1 MGRRAYKNDPQV
13 KRENK
18 QINQKI
24 NNAIMKRVLYLTIIA
39 SMALLSCKESAP
51 NLTQGIWRASLMTQD
66 SVEIPFVF
74 EVKMAENDTIF
85 DIITGDYRYEVKDIK
100 VTDDSLFVNMP
111 LFSSSFKILLTKNGM
126 QGNLIRS
133 AYTMPFKAES
143 NNSAR
148 FKEVHSIKGVAAG
161 RWQITLGEKELIGEF
176 EENEDRVTG
185 SFLSPSG
192 DYRFFEGVVN
202 KDGKLMMSC
211 FDGGF
216 IRLFVADIDG
226 DTLRNIKMHSGFS
239 TVEEGTGFRNESAA
253 LPDAYS
259 VTGLKKGYTS
269 LGFTFPDTDGN
280 PVSLSDERFKDKI
293 TVVQIS
299 GSWCPNCLDESRFLM
314 EMLEKYSAHME
325 VICLSFE
332 RSDDF
337 ETAKKEAMKLVNVAG
352 ITYPVLI
359 TGHTPANVKVALP
372 ELDNFRAFPTSLI
385 IDKKGKVRKIHSGF
399 TGPGTGVH
407 YRNFVT
413 EFTSFVDSLIAE

>member
-1 MGRRAYKNDPQV
+1 
-13 KRENK
+13 
-18 QINQKI
+18 
-24 NNAIMKRVLYLTIIA
+24 MKRVLYLTIIA
-39 SMALLSCKESAP
+39 LMALTSCKESSP
-51 NLTQGIWRASLMTQD
+51 SLTPGMWRATLMTQD

-74 EVKMAENDTIF
+74 EVKTTENDTVI

-100 VTDDSLFVNMP
+100 VIGDSLFINMP
-111 LFSSSFKILLTKNGM
+111 LFSSSFKILLTKSGM
-126 QGNLIRS
+126 EGNLIRS
-133 AYTMPFKAES
+133 SYAMPFKAEPNS
-143 NNSAR
+143 SAR
-148 FKEVHSIKGVAAG
+148 FKEAHEIKGIAAG

-176 EENEDRVTG
+176 EETESRVTG
-185 SFLSPSG
+185 SFLSPTG

-202 KDGKLMMSC
+202 KEGKLMMSC

-239 TVEEGTGFRNESAA
+239 SVEDGTGFRNPNAA

-259 VTGLKKGYTS
+259 VTGLKKGYTT
-269 LGFTFPDTDGN
+269 LGFTFPDMDGN

-325 VICLSFE
+325 VICLTFE

-337 ETAKKEAMKLVNVAG
+337 EKAKTEAKKLVDVAG

-359 TGHTPANVKVALP
+359 TGHTPANVKIALP

-399 TGPGTGVH
+399 SGPGTGVH
-407 YRNFVT
+407 YRNFVS
-413 EFTSFVDSLIAE
+413 EFTLFVDSLIAE

>member
-1 MGRRAYKNDPQV
+1 
-13 KRENK
+13 
-18 QINQKI
+18 
-24 NNAIMKRVLYLTIIA
+24 MKKVLYFTIIA
-39 SMALLSCKESAP
+39 MMALISCKESSP
-51 NLTQGIWRASLMTQD
+51 SLMPGMWRASLLTQD
-66 SVEIPFVF
+66 TVEIPFVF
-74 EVKMAENDTIF
+74 EVKISENDTVF

-100 VTDDSLFVNMP
+100 VIGDSLFINMP
-111 LFSSSFKILLTKNGM
+111 LFSSNFKILLTKSGM
-126 QGNLIRS
+126 EGNLIRS
-133 AYTMPFKAES
+133 SYTMPFKAEPNS
-143 NNSAR
+143 SAR
-148 FKEVHSIKGVAAG
+148 FKETHEIKGIAAG

-176 EENEDRVTG
+176 EETESRVTG

-202 KDGKLMMSC
+202 KEGKLMMSC

-239 TVEEGTGFRNESAA
+239 SVEDGTGFRNPNAA

-259 VTGLKKGYTS
+259 VTGLKKGYTT
-269 LGFTFPDTDGN
+269 LGFTFPDMDGN

-314 EMLEKYSAHME
+314 EMLQKYSAHME
-325 VICLSFE
+325 VICLTFE

-337 ETAKKEAMKLVNVAG
+337 EKAKTEAKKLVDVAG

-359 TGHTPANVKVALP
+359 TGHTPANVKIALP

-399 TGPGTGVH
+399 SGPGTGVH
-407 YRNFVT
+407 YRNFVS